1 VDLGLQ
7 VEPKM
12 VTDTREQYD
21 KDIVRTA
28 ECRLAMPREAAKIAG
43 ISVLGGAAASVLAE
57 FFGTD
62 RMSFTMT
69 SGAPFAGISRSFTS
83 FS

>member
-28 ECRLAMPREAAKIAG
+28 ECRLAMPREAQRSLASA
-43 ISVLGGAAASVLAE
+43 SWGGAAASVLAE

-83 FS
+83 FC